1 MFTHLFRLSELELSK
16 SILPLAPCFTLFL
29 TIKPYLTILLRRFLH
44 LSKFYSNVSDLK
56 LGYLI
61 DLITLKFQIEH
72 TARKKLTR
80 LKKST
85 NHLARDTKIGH
96 DIEAIDI

>member
-1 MFTHLFRLSELELSK
+1 MAVR
-16 SILPLAPCFTLFL
+16 PLVV
-29 TIKPYLTILLRRFLH
+29 
-44 LSKFYSNVSDLK
+44 N
-56 LGYLI
+56 
-61 DLITLKFQIEH
+61 TLKFQIEH

>member
-1 MFTHLFRLSELELSK
+1 MIHKHAAEILSALIISDNESTQILGNVCVCLLFSS
-16 SILPLAPCFTLFL
+16 
-29 TIKPYLTILLRRFLH
+29 
-44 LSKFYSNVSDLK
+44 
-56 LGYLI
+56 G
-61 DLITLKFQIEH
+61 TLKFQIEH